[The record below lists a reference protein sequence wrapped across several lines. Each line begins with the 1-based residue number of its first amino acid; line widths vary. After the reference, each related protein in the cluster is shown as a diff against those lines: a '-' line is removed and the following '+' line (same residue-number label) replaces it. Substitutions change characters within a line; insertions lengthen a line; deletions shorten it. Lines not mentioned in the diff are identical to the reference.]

1 MSQLPTTLDDAIAQA
16 KQATQ
21 KALNDG
27 HSCVQIELVLAEIA
41 LQAQYIAKKFTPI
54 LSEYGSG
61 LKVFFPDTGAAALA
75 RRDWGDVPFKI
86 EDIGTSRSPITRR
99 ISPEDQAFLVV
110 SPSSVEVGEVEKLCN
125 LAEDRPVII
134 LIPQLENVS
143 IVGIGYA
150 ARQLRERFLSNL
162 FTCYYVRTLEGA
174 ALTRF
179 YPSPWQVWLEKGEDY
194 ELITEL
200 QQKPVGEAL
209 ERIIFS
215 AANPE
220 TDNQQSNSNK
230 PKKKGILANMQS
242 FLKALSQ

>member
-1 MSQLPTTLDDAIAQA
+1 MSQLPITLEDAIAQA

-21 KALNDG
+21 AALDDG
-27 HSCVQIELVLAEIA
+27 HTRLQVELVLAEIA
-41 LQAQYIAKKFTPI
+41 LQAQYIARDFTSM

-75 RRDWGDVPFKI
+75 RRDWGDVPFKV
-86 EDIGTSRSPITRR
+86 EDIGTSRSPVTRR
-99 ISPEDQAFLVV
+99 LSPEDQAFLVV
-110 SPSSVEVGEVEKLCN
+110 SPSSVEVEQVEKLCN

-134 LIPQLENVS
+134 LIPQLENISV
-143 IVGIGYA
+143 VGIGYA

-162 FTCYYVRTLEGA
+162 FTCYYVRSLEGA

-179 YPSPWQVWLEKGEDY
+179 YPSPWQVWLEKGEEY

-200 QQKPVGEAL
+200 KQKPVGEAL
-209 ERIIFS
+209 DRIIFN
-215 AANPE
+215 AANPDAIIPE
-220 TDNQQSNSNK
+220 SNPK
-230 PKKKGILANMQS
+230 PRKKGILANMQS

>member
-21 KALNDG
+21 TALNDG
-27 HSCVQIELVLAEIA
+27 HSCLQVELVLAEIA
-41 LQAQYIAKKFTPI
+41 LQSQYIAKEFTSI

-61 LKVFFPDTGAAALA
+61 LKVFFPDAGAAALA
-75 RRDWGDVPFKI
+75 CRDWGEVPFKI
-86 EDIGTSRSPITRR
+86 EDLGTSRSPVTRR
-99 ISPEDQAFLVV
+99 ISSEDRAFLVV
-110 SPSSVEVGEVEKLCN
+110 SPSSVEVEQVEKLCN

-143 IVGIGYA
+143 VVGIGYA

-162 FTCYYVRTLEGA
+162 FTSYYVRSLEGA

-179 YPSPWQVWLEKGEDY
+179 YPSPWQVWLEKGKDY
-194 ELITEL
+194 ELVTEL

-215 AANPE
+215 AINPE
-220 TDNQQSNSNK
+220 TDTPQSNHR
-230 PKKKGILANMQS
+230 PKKKGVFANMQR